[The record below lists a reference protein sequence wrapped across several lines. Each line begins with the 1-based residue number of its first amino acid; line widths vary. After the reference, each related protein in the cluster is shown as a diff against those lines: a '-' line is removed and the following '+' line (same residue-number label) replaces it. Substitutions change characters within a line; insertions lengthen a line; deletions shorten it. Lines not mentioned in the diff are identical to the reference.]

1 MNDSKAKNLVIILT
15 ELAAIFLM
23 AFNILP
29 RELSLVITG
38 ILVFYF
44 IFSPLEDSLWVFIA
58 SIPLFIALP
67 VTESFDTM
75 ANWRILL
82 AVLFLVLFFRHGIS
96 ISLVK
101 NTLGRWE
108 LKKKLKYYRAEYLTG
123 IFLLIGCLSL
133 LVANDVWMGIKKLLF
148 LINIFLLYVIIRN
161 LVAQNKEIIFKVVGA
176 VKVAIGITLGIGF
189 LQLIM
194 VFFVNLHKF
203 WYLWDRS
210 VISVFYGQALSNL
223 LSYSNTW
230 FSYYSFQLPTLRMF
244 SVFPDSH
251 SFAFFCVLA
260 LPFFLTMIFL
270 RPKASKE
277 KAVVYYLLLIA
288 CLMAIIFSGSRGAW
302 VGALGACLVFL
313 FIIFLYWSPTIR
325 SRTDFFIPKYV
336 KKWWKEIQL
345 ILGCLIIFFI
355 LFPTASAIL
364 FLPQYIQLGQEAIS
378 GVSLFERARSIID
391 FIETSIKGRL
401 EIWQRTIDS
410 IIIRP
415 MLGVGIGN
423 YPLVLNE
430 PISASKRGSS
440 AHSLYL
446 EIAAEMGVFAL
457 IILLVIFWQILKNA
471 WQVFTRYKGLFFRV
485 WSGFFLLALI
495 WILGYNLF
503 DVVLFND
510 KVLLFFIV
518 NLGILYAAK
527 SSLSFNKSSQL

>member
-1 MNDSKAKNLVIILT
+1 MNLEKSGKNLVILLT

-23 AFNILP
+23 IFGILP
-29 RELSLVITG
+29 QELSLVVTG
-38 ILVFYF
+38 ILIFYF
-44 IFSPLEDSLWVFIA
+44 IFSSLEDSLWVFIA

-67 VTESFDTM
+67 ITESFDTM

-82 AVLFLVLFFRHGIS
+82 TVLFLVLFFRHGVS

-101 NTLGRWE
+101 NTLGRWK
-108 LKKKLKYYRAEYLTG
+108 LKKKLKHYQVEYLSG

-133 LVANDVWMGIKKLLF
+133 LVADNVWVGIKKLLF
-148 LINIFLLYVIIRN
+148 LINILFLYIIIKN
-161 LVAQNKEIIFKVVGA
+161 LAAKNKQVIFKIIGA
-176 VKVAIGITLGIGF
+176 IKVAIGITLGIGF

-194 VFFVNLHKF
+194 VFFINLHKF
-203 WYLWDRS
+203 WHFWDRN
-210 VISVFYGQALSNL
+210 VINIFYGQSLSNL

-230 FSYYSFQLPTLRMF
+230 FSYYSYQLPTLRMF

-251 SFAFFCVLA
+251 SFAFFCILS

-270 RPKASKE
+270 RPKAAKE
-277 KAVVYYLLLIA
+277 KAVVYYLFLII

-302 VGALGACLVFL
+302 VSALGALLAFL
-313 FIIFLYWSPTIR
+313 FIIFLYWSPTVR
-325 SRTDFFIPKYV
+325 SWFIPNLNLSKGQ
-336 KKWWKEIQL
+336 WKQIQL
-345 ILGCLIIFFI
+345 ILGCLIIFFV
-355 LFPTASAIL
+355 LFPIASSIL
-364 FLPQYIQLGQEAIS
+364 FLPQYTQLGQEA
-378 GVSLFERARSIID
+378 VSEVALFERAKSIFD

-415 MLGVGIGN
+415 LLGVGLGN

-446 EIAAEMGVFAL
+446 DIAAEMGIFAL
-457 IILLVIFWQILKNA
+457 IILLVIFWYLSKDV
-471 WQVFTRYKGLFFRV
+471 WRVFIQHKELFFRV

-495 WILGYNLF
+495 WALGYSLF

-510 KVLLFFIV
+510 KVLLFFITNV
-518 NLGILYAAK
+518 GLLYAVK
-527 SSLSFNKSSQL
+527 SSNSFYKSSHL